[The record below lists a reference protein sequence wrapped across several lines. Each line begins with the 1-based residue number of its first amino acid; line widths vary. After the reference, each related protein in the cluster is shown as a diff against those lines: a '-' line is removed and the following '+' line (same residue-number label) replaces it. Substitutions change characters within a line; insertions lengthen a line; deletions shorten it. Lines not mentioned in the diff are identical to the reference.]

1 MLKKKLG
8 GIEPITMRENKVAEV
23 QRKEFLNKIQHS

>member
-8 GIEPITMRENKVAEV
+8 GTEAITMRENKVGEA
-23 QRKEFLNKIQHS
+23 QPKEFLNKIQHS